1 MTTLLT
7 NEDKLSIVNQ
17 HIKSIDFQIYNLEL
31 DLLEA
36 NAEATPNAE
45 NISSLNGRA
54 TSLNAKRVVL
64 ATEAAELEELK
75 MRQQL
80 QQDRDL
86 LEQQRQATMETTK
99 NEARSIMNAAQQES
113 DKVDKKIDELRKML
127 AEVSSFI
134 EENPA
139 TNS

>member
-45 NISSLNGRA
+45 NISSLNTRT
-54 TSLNAKRVVL
+54 TSLNRKRVAL
-64 ATEAAELEELK
+64 ATEAAELEE
-75 MRQQL
+75 
-80 QQDRDL
+80 
-86 LEQQRQATMETTK
+86 
-99 NEARSIMNAAQQES
+99 
-113 DKVDKKIDELRKML
+113 
-127 AEVSSFI
+127 
-134 EENPA
+134 
-139 TNS
+139 

>member
-36 NAEATPNAE
+36 NAETTPNAE

-64 ATEAAELEELK
+64 ATEAEELEE
-75 MRQQL
+75 
-80 QQDRDL
+80 
-86 LEQQRQATMETTK
+86 
-99 NEARSIMNAAQQES
+99 
-113 DKVDKKIDELRKML
+113 
-127 AEVSSFI
+127 
-134 EENPA
+134 
-139 TNS
+139 

>member
-64 ATEAAELEELK
+64 ATEAEELEE
-75 MRQQL
+75 
-80 QQDRDL
+80 
-86 LEQQRQATMETTK
+86 
-99 NEARSIMNAAQQES
+99 
-113 DKVDKKIDELRKML
+113 
-127 AEVSSFI
+127 
-134 EENPA
+134 
-139 TNS
+139 

>member
-45 NISSLNGRA
+45 NISAINTRKASLN
-54 TSLNAKRVVL
+54 TKRVAL
-64 ATEAAELEELK
+64 ATEAAELEE
-75 MRQQL
+75 
-80 QQDRDL
+80 
-86 LEQQRQATMETTK
+86 
-99 NEARSIMNAAQQES
+99 
-113 DKVDKKIDELRKML
+113 
-127 AEVSSFI
+127 
-134 EENPA
+134 
-139 TNS
+139 